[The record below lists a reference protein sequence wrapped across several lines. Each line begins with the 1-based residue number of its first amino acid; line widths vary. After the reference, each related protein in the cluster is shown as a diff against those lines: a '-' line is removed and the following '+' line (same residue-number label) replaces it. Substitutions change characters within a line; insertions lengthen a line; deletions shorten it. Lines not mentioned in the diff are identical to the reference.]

1 MFDRFSAVAPVALNN
16 SDLKMT
22 ACAQMDE
29 IRAALGVVPV
39 AEPAVFWL
47 YLGQDTNW
55 YVRKEGDADEHA
67 FPTRDQALQS
77 MQLGALRCASYCL
90 FLQDSTTGRFTK
102 ECSNWPA
109 NRP

>member
-1 MFDRFSAVAPVALNN
+1 MFDRFSSAAPAAPNDAGLTA
-16 SDLKMT
+16 T
-22 ACAQMDE
+22 ACDQMEE

-39 AEPAVFWL
+39 AEAAVFWL

-67 FPTRDQALQS
+67 FPTREEALQS
-77 MQLGALRCASYCL
+77 LQLGALRCASYCL
-90 FLQDSTTGRFTK
+90 FLQDSKSGRFTK

-109 NRP
+109 N